1 VKILAS
7 NLRTQRRNYSH
18 HHGSSSPSPKL
29 IRLQPSLCLWIII
42 RIIHCL
48 ALLAVWSTS
57 LTFIWQLML
66 SLVIVLSLILAFFQ
80 YSRYPSFRLHCR
92 QDGWHLLA
100 EKVPFTIVCAGLKG
114 WFCRVDFWRTESF
127 YRIVSWSYCST
138 FLVIV
143 RLEDDQGR
151 QRYIPVFSDCCQQD
165 EFRWLRV
172 VIKYL
177 L

>member
-18 HHGSSSPSPKL
+18 HHSSSSPSPRL
-29 IRLQPSLCLWIII
+29 IRLQASLCLWVIV

-48 ALLAVWSTS
+48 AVLAVWSTS
-57 LTFIWQLML
+57 LPFIWQIIL
-66 SLVIVLSLILAFFQ
+66 SLVIVLSLILAFLQ
-80 YSRYPSFRLHCR
+80 YSLYPSFRLHCR
-92 QDGWHLLA
+92 QDGWYLLA
-100 EKVPFTIVCAGLKG
+100 EKIPFSIIYERLRGC
-114 WFCRVDFWRTESF
+114 FCRVGFWRTGGF
-127 YRIVSWSYCST
+127 YRVVSWSYCST
-138 FLVIV
+138 FLVVV
-143 RLEDDQGR
+143 RVEDSEGR
-151 QRYIPVFSDCCQQD
+151 QCYIPIFSDCCQQG

>member
-1 VKILAS
+1 MKIQAS

-18 HHGSSSPSPKL
+18 CHGSSSPSPRL
-29 IRLQPSLCLWIII
+29 IRLQASLCLWIII

-57 LTFIWQLML
+57 LPFIWQLIL
-66 SLVIVLSLILAFFQ
+66 SLVIVLSLILALFQ
-80 YSRYPSFRLHCR
+80 HSIYPSFRLHCR
-92 QDGWHLLA
+92 QDGWYLLA
-100 EKVPFTIVCAGLKG
+100 EKIPFSIIYERLRG
-114 WFCRVDFWRTESF
+114 WFCRVGFWHTGGF
-127 YRIVSWSYCST
+127 YRIVSGSYLST
-138 FLVIV
+138 FLVV
-143 RLEDDQGR
+143 VCVEDSQGR

-172 VIKYL
+172 VIQYL